1 MGTFL
6 KIQDPRA
13 RNQEIILALGSWLLV
28 FGFWFLVLAS
38 HCNKL
43 YFYQMRIIPLIF
55 FLVIWGCVPPSSGPP
70 EKAAS
75 IPKSVEIPPPFKAG
89 LMNDYDVWE
98 FLNVHPSKRE
108 VLNTLGQPDSVWVDD
123 QQQIEIL
130 YYFIPRLQDYNSV
143 ELDMKT
149 KSVTGF
155 EWD

>member
-1 MGTFL
+1 
-6 KIQDPRA
+6 
-13 RNQEIILALGSWLLV
+13 
-28 FGFWFLVLAS
+28 
-38 HCNKL
+38 
-43 YFYQMRIIPLIF
+43 
-55 FLVIWGCVPPSSGPP
+55 
-70 EKAAS
+70 
-75 IPKSVEIPPPFKAG
+75 
-89 LMNDYDVWE
+89 MNDYDVWE